1 MKTRLII
8 LFGLLA
14 AVAAGLGAIST
25 GPISGGT
32 GPTGPAGANPPT
44 VLRKA
49 AVSKPLIGIAN
60 WMDYWYQ
67 TNLAYGNWMMGE
79 PGEDVASNS
88 VVFAK
93 ANKIEWLRIDR
104 GWAATNRTAG
114 GVVTVGASGKGEILD
129 VKIDPQAVRPE
140 DAEMLQDLL
149 VVAANE
155 ALAKAREA
163 VERAMKKVT
172 GGAGLPGLF

>member
-1 MKTRLII
+1 MNQMQQMMRQAQKMQGQI
-8 LFGLLA
+8 LK
-14 AVAAGLGAIST
+14 VQEE
-25 GPISGGT
+25 
-32 GPTGPAGANPPT
+32 
-44 VLRKA
+44 
-49 AVSKPLIGIAN
+49 
-60 WMDYWYQ
+60 M
-67 TNLAYGNWMMGE
+67 
-79 PGEDVASNS
+79 PGHREEA
-88 VVFAK
+88 
-93 ANKIEWLRIDR
+93 
-104 GWAATNRTAG
+104 TAG

-129 VKIDPQAVRPE
+129 VRLDPQAVRPE